1 MANTVDIE
9 VRLEGAEEAKRGL
22 KGLGGTA
29 GDMAGH
35 FEKFNSHLGEGLGEV
50 VGNVE
55 ELGGSFGELGEVVSS
70 VGKGGGASL
79 MSLLPAFGAVAA
91 AGFALY
97 ETYQMIT
104 GAAQEAEDAQ
114 AAMGEASSDLQS
126 KLEALAEK
134 GVIPSAKAMTKF
146 TVAVLQSQLAKSKLE
161 NSYKKLQPVLDSI
174 VETELELEKTIKLR
188 DVGLGKV
195 TQSIDKKTKK
205 LKLSVRV
212 TGDAIDQ
219 DEKIVK
225 LRAKLIKLNAKLQ
238 TKAEAYNAVQIKVQK
253 VVSKSAKMEADFEKK
268 SLESTLARVSA
279 LAPVVLALEKENA
292 LFASTIK
299 ERGDLND
306 EFTKKTIELEHQK
319 RAEELNT
326 RIESIKTDVK
336 KVKALEDELKARHK
350 AFDAKKHLDEKYAE
364 LGREASSAEQER
376 FDAESEKRLARLKSE
391 QAKRIMLERQ
401 TENEMFSLRALGI
414 KSLKD
419 QGADQM
425 AVLIAQY
432 ALERDMA
439 RENQNQLL
447 MAEMRF
453 EMAKTELL
461 KSEEAK
467 RQAERDK
474 RQAEILKQI
483 DERTKREQAY
493 IDQAG
498 EIADAFGGAFA
509 EASFGAL
516 AMGESFK
523 ESISQIIFGLG
534 KQAAVESLISTA
546 KMFSSLAMGDLIG
559 AANNLKAATGFAA
572 GAVAAGVAGSAL
584 AGGGGGGGGSASPSG
599 APQIAPTPDRE
610 SAQETSTV
618 FNINFGGAVIY
629 DTKQAAER
637 AMVDRLVGV
646 MNQRNRG
653 ARRLNLGRS

>member
-22 KGLGGTA
+22 KGIGSTA

-35 FEKFNSHLGEGLGEV
+35 FEKFNSHLGEGLGQV

-55 ELGGSFGELGEVVSS
+55 ELGGSFGELKDTIGGVA
-70 VGKGGGASL
+70 KTGGASI
-79 MSLLPAFGAVAA
+79 MSMLPALGAVAA
-91 AGFALY
+91 AGFAIY
-97 ETYQMIT
+97 ETFLNIS
-104 GAAQEAEDAQ
+104 GATQEMENRTEAMS
-114 AAMGEASSDLQS
+114 AAAADLQS

-134 GVIPSAKAMTKF
+134 GVSPTGEALKKF
-146 TVAVLQSQLAKSKLE
+146 TIQTLESQFAKEL
-161 NSYKKLQPVLDSI
+161 L
-174 VETELELEKTIKLR
+174 ETEYQKLLPTMQKYKDALKAEEDR
-188 DVGLGKV
+188 
-195 TQSIDKKTKK
+195 KKD
-205 LKLSVRV
+205 LNR
-212 TGDAIDQ
+212 GGA
-219 DEKIVK
+219 
-225 LRAKLIKLNAKLQ
+225 AHLNALE
-238 TKAEAYNAVQIKVQK
+238 T
-253 VVSKSAKMEADFEKK
+253 EKK
-268 SLESTLARVSA
+268 SLALIIKLRQKLHTEIGTFRTTQLEVMKGVADAAKEERKLEDQSAESTLARVGELKTKVEA
-279 LAPVVLALEKENA
+279 LEAESLALSGLTDQYKEEETARLKREAELETAFVDRNKKNAKVLLDFETTLKAREKSIDREEV
-292 LFASTIK
+292 LRLR
-299 ERGDLND
+299 E
-306 EFTKKTIELEHQK
+306 EKTIEDSRKK
-319 RAEELNT
+319 RA
-326 RIESIKTDVK
+326 
-336 KVKALEDELKARHK
+336 DE
-350 AFDAKKHLDEKYAE
+350 AKK
-364 LGREASSAEQER
+364 
-376 FDAESEKRLARLKSE
+376 SEDVETARRLAKKKLADA
-391 QAKRIMLERQ
+391 QRIMLERQ
-401 TENEMFSLRALGI
+401 SQNELFSLRALQI
-414 KSLKD
+414 QQMK
-419 QGADQM
+419 QAGATELQ
-425 AVLIAQY
+425 I
-432 ALERDMA
+432 LESQHQLEQDRA
-439 RENQNQLL
+439 RENHALL
-447 MAEMRF
+447 LAADIRF

-474 RQAEILKQI
+474 RQSEILKQI
-483 DERTKREQAY
+483 DERTQREQAY

-523 ESISQIIFGLG
+523 ESIAQIIFGLG

-546 KMFSSLAMGDLIG
+546 KMFSSLAMGDLVG

-584 AGGGGGGGGSASPSG
+584 AGGGGGGGGGGASPSG
-599 APQIAPTPDRE
+599 APQIAPTPERE

>member
-22 KGLGGTA
+22 KGIGSTA

-35 FEKFNSHLGEGLGEV
+35 FEKFNSHLGEGLGQV

-55 ELGGSFGELGEVVSS
+55 ELGGSFGELKDTIGGVA
-70 VGKGGGASL
+70 KTGGASI
-79 MSLLPAFGAVAA
+79 MSMLPALGAVAA
-91 AGFALY
+91 AGFAIY
-97 ETYQMIT
+97 ETFLNIS
-104 GAAQEAEDAQ
+104 GATQEMENRTEAMS
-114 AAMGEASSDLQS
+114 AAAADLQS

-134 GVIPSAKAMTKF
+134 GVSPTGEALKKF
-146 TVAVLQSQLAKSKLE
+146 TIQTLESQFAKEL
-161 NSYKKLQPVLDSI
+161 L
-174 VETELELEKTIKLR
+174 ETEYQKLLPTMQKYKDALKAEEDR
-188 DVGLGKV
+188 
-195 TQSIDKKTKK
+195 KKD
-205 LKLSVRV
+205 LNR
-212 TGDAIDQ
+212 GGA
-219 DEKIVK
+219 
-225 LRAKLIKLNAKLQ
+225 AHLNALE
-238 TKAEAYNAVQIKVQK
+238 T
-253 VVSKSAKMEADFEKK
+253 EKK
-268 SLESTLARVSA
+268 SLALIIKLRQKLHTEIGTFRTTQLEVMKGVADAAKEERKLEDQSAESTLARVGELKTKVEA
-279 LAPVVLALEKENA
+279 LEAESLALSGLTDQYKEEETARLKREAELETAFVDRNKKNAKVLLDFETTLKAREKSIDREEV
-292 LFASTIK
+292 LRLR
-299 ERGDLND
+299 E
-306 EFTKKTIELEHQK
+306 EKTIEDSRKK
-319 RAEELNT
+319 RA
-326 RIESIKTDVK
+326 
-336 KVKALEDELKARHK
+336 DE
-350 AFDAKKHLDEKYAE
+350 AKK
-364 LGREASSAEQER
+364 
-376 FDAESEKRLARLKSE
+376 SEDVETARRLAKKKLADA
-391 QAKRIMLERQ
+391 QRIMLERQ
-401 TENEMFSLRALGI
+401 SQNELFSLRALQI
-414 KSLKD
+414 QQMK
-419 QGADQM
+419 QAGATELQ
-425 AVLIAQY
+425 I
-432 ALERDMA
+432 LESQHQLEQDRA
-439 RENQNQLL
+439 RENHALL
-447 MAEMRF
+447 LAADIRF

-474 RQAEILKQI
+474 RQSEILKQI
-483 DERTKREQAY
+483 DERTQREQAY

-523 ESISQIIFGLG
+523 ESIAQIIFGLG

-546 KMFSSLAMGDLIG
+546 KMFSSLAMGDLVG

-584 AGGGGGGGGSASPSG
+584 AGGGGGGGGGGSASPSG
-599 APQIAPTPDRE
+599 APQIAPTPERE